1 MTVMMRR
8 PAARQPS
15 IPGRRAGHREKN
27 KQGERARVVRGQ
39 RKKKHRKKKQTSQRV
54 EKGKKK
60 QRKKVLTTQQ
70 VEMGVEKGKKK
81 QRKKLQM
88 GVPEGR
94 ETRRAVECQGWQKQP
109 WPLAPT
115 TALKTN

>member
-8 PAARQPS
+8 PAAGHAS

-39 RKKKHRKKKQTSQRV
+39 GKKTTQRVEKGKNQRKKVLTTQQVEKGV

-60 QRKKVLTTQQ
+60 QRKKV
-70 VEMGVEKGKKK
+70 
-81 QRKKLQM
+81 QM
-88 GVPEGR
+88 RVTEGR
-94 ETRRAVECQGWQKQP
+94 ETRRAVECQRWQKQP
-109 WPLAPT
+109 WPLTPN